1 MQIMASVCHPT
12 SIQSPFLSKIPTSW
26 EESSVSAPK
35 FKLVRVSCRNK
46 REPMSNL
53 ASSTSSMY
61 GGMGCNFSFM
71 VRVEKCNCSRA
82 FSSTTVIRSNYPQNA
97 DLPRYYSKREK
108 KPFPIPIVELRRA
121 ARQRVKSASGKPRK
135 PTPPP
140 RNGMLVRNL
149 IPVAYDVFNARV
161 MLINNLKRLLKVV
174 PVQACK
180 HCNEIH
186 VGPTGHPFRS
196 CRGFRAESRRGLH
209 EWTSTAT
216 VDDIFVP
223 MESFHL
229 YDRLGK
235 RITHS
240 ERFTIPRV
248 PSIIELCIQ
257 AGVDLPD
264 LPTKRRRKPVI
275 RVGKSE
281 IIDANEDDL
290 PDDLD
295 PYSRYKKKPIIAEIP
310 DGEIIPPTG
319 VEITSL
325 AEETLETWDKLTD
338 GAARLMKK
346 YAVRVCGYCPEV
358 HVGPSG
364 HKAQN
369 CGAHKH
375 QQRNGQHGW
384 QSAVL
389 DDLIPPRYVWHV
401 PQGVGE
407 LQRELRT
414 FYGQAPAVVEICVQ
428 GGAEVPEKY
437 RPTMRLDIGIPTS
450 LREAE
455 MVV

>member
-1 MQIMASVCHPT
+1 M
-12 SIQSPFLSKIPTSW
+12 
-26 EESSVSAPK
+26 VSAPRLQ
-35 FKLVRVSCRNK
+35 FARVS
-46 REPMSNL
+46 NL
-53 ASSTSSMY
+53 SSSTSSMY
-61 GGMGCNFSFM
+61 GTKGCNLSLMF
-71 VRVEKCNCSRA
+71 RVEECYRRRPY
-82 FSSTTVIRSNYPQNA
+82 SSSMVVRSNYPQNA
-97 DLPRYYSKREK
+97 DLPRYYSRREK
-108 KPFPIPIVELRRA
+108 KPFPVPIVELRRA
-121 ARQRVKSASGKPRK
+121 ARQRLKSAKGKPRK

-140 RNGMLVRNL
+140 RNGMLVHNL
-149 IPVAYDVFNARV
+149 IPVAYEVLNARA
-161 MLINNLKRLLKVV
+161 MLINNLKKFLKVV
-174 PVQACK
+174 PVQACR

-186 VGPTGHPFRS
+186 VGATGHPFRS
-196 CRGFRAESRRGLH
+196 CRGIRAESRRGLH
-209 EWTSTAT
+209 EWTSTTT
-216 VDDIFVP
+216 VDDVFVHV
-223 MESFHL
+223 EAFHL
-229 YDRLGK
+229 FDRLGK
-235 RITHS
+235 RISHA
-240 ERFTIPRV
+240 ERFTIPRIPAIV
-248 PSIIELCIQ
+248 ELCIQ

-295 PYSRYKKKPIIAEIP
+295 PYAKFKKPIVAEIP
-310 DGEIIPPTG
+310 DSEITLPLG
-319 VEITSL
+319 VEETTAL
-325 AEETLETWDKLTD
+325 AEETLEKWDTLRE
-338 GAARLMKK
+338 GAERLMKK

-369 CGAHKH
+369 CGAYKH

-384 QSAVL
+384 QAAVL

-414 FYGQAPAVVEICVQ
+414 FYGQAPAVVEMCVQ
-428 GGAEVPEKY
+428 GGAKVPEKY